1 MKILVTG
8 GLGFIGVNLINE
20 LIKNKKVQ
28 IFNIDKV
35 SYSSVPEALK
45 NIKKNKRYHFSKLN
59 LSNYNDLKK
68 LFFKIKPNQII
79 NLAAESHVDNSIS
92 NPDIFINSNIIGTYN
107 LLKIS
112 NEFLNNYKINNFKF
126 LHVSTDEVFGSLNK
140 KQKAFTENS
149 KYCPNSPY
157 SASKAS
163 SDLLVKAWGKTF
175 NIPILITNC
184 SNNYG
189 PWQNPEKLIPL
200 VVYKCL
206 KKENIPIYGN
216 GLNIRDWIY
225 VKDHI
230 KGIMLVL
237 KKGVISESYNIGT
250 NCEITN
256 LKLVKIIC
264 NYFNKKFTKKRFNYN
279 NLITFVEDRKGHDFR
294 YSIDNSKIKKK
305 LKFSFK
311 KNFSK
316 DFENTIDWYIKN
328 KEWLYKKIK

>member
-59 LSNYNDLKK
+59 LSNYKDLKK

-149 KYCPNSPY
+149 KYSPNSPY

-184 SNNYG
+184 SNNFG

-200 VVYKCL
+200 VIYKCL
-206 KKENIPIYGN
+206 KKDNIPIYGN
-216 GLNIRDWIY
+216 GSNIRDWIY

-237 KKGVISESYNIGT
+237 EKGAILESYNIGT
-250 NCEITN
+250 NYEITN

-264 NYFNKKFTKKRFNYN
+264 NYFNKKFTKNKFNYN

-294 YSIDNSKIKKK
+294 YSINNSKIKKE

-316 DFENTIDWYIKN
+316 DFEDTIDWYIKN
-328 KEWLYKKIK
+328 KQWLYKKIK